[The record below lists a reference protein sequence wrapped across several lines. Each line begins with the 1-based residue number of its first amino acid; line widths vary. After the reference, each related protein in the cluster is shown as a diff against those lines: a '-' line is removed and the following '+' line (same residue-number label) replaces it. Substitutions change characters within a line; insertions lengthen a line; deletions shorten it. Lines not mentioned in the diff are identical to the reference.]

1 MQGGRICHGLAG
13 LQDMIDV
20 SDRLALIFL
29 AGTPSVA
36 LMLRLSYP
44 AGMYT
49 RLFGPALG
57 AFTLAPIDC

>member
-1 MQGGRICHGLAG
+1 
-13 LQDMIDV
+13 MIDV
-20 SDRLALIFL
+20 SHRLALIFL